1 MNYSNEFDPKA
12 AAWLRELMADGL
24 IPKGEVD
31 ERSITDVQ
39 PGDLAGFTQCHFFA
53 GIGGWSLALRL
64 AGWPEDRPIWTGS
77 CPCQPFSC
85 AGKGLREDDHRH
97 LWPDFRNLIGQCR
110 PPVVFGERVA
120 SKDGRGW
127 LSGVRAN
134 LEKLAYAVGSSD
146 LCAAGVSAPH
156 IRQRLYWVAKSVS
169 GGFDSGRASEPGQAG
184 GAAQPEQRGGA
195 IGMANTE
202 RDGGRPDEPGR
213 GSDRRTADGRDCEA
227 VRLADSPERG
237 QRADGGAPG
246 ATGHAEQCEQGRGMV
261 LANGPRP
268 QQGGSSTTP
277 TGHWHSAVSA
287 GFWHDSVWHPCLD
300 GKARRIPAE
309 SQPVFQRLVDGFS
322 AGVDTVRIASLGFPL
337 APKIEGRAGILKG
350 YGNAIV
356 PELAAEFIRAY
367 MQATDALAVPNSVSG
382 VK

>member
-1 MNYSNEFDPKA
+1 MRVNYYNEFDPKA

-24 IPKGEVD
+24 IPQGEID
-31 ERSITDVQ
+31 ERSITDVR
-39 PGDLAGFTQCHFFA
+39 PADLRGFTQCHWFA
-53 GIGGWSLALRL
+53 GVGGWPLALRL
-64 AGWPEDRPIWTGS
+64 SGWPEDRPIWTGS

-110 PPVVFGERVA
+110 PPVVFGEQVA

-134 LEKLAYAVGSSD
+134 LEKLAYAVGASD

-156 IRQRLYWVAKSVS
+156 IRQRLYWVA
-169 GGFDSGRASEPGQAG
+169 
-184 GAAQPEQRGGA
+184 
-195 IGMANTE
+195 
-202 RDGGRPDEPGR
+202 
-213 GSDRRTADGRDCEA
+213 
-227 VRLADSPERG
+227 DSPERG

-246 ATGHAEQCEQGRGMV
+246 ATGHPEQREQGRGMGV
-261 LANGPRP
+261 ANGTGLQPRSGAASP
-268 QQGGSSTTP
+268 SRHRDTALATS
-277 TGHWHSAVSA
+277 
-287 GFWHDSVWHPCLD
+287 FWHDSVWHPCLD

-322 AGVDTVRIASLGFPL
+322 AGVDPVRIASLGFPL

-367 MQATDALAVPNSVSG
+367 AQATDALAVPNSVSG